1 MSPLLSLLPSLLLS
15 CGDPPECDAE
25 RPCQGFGQVC
35 VEGACQSHACA
46 TSASCPMESHCEGGQ
61 CEAGCA
67 QDTDCYPGDAC
78 DPATGTCAEAAC
90 TDSHLDCAFQ
100 EFCDETAG
108 ECYAAEGYW
117 CRPCVTNEDCGGNG
131 NLCLGWGDNGDFC
144 GVSCTGDVDCP
155 SGYTCT
161 VIDDAAGNPLGSQC
175 ITWCWLY
182 EDLP

>member
-78 DPATGTCAEAAC
+78 DPATGTCAEAAVARTATARTLRRKDIVDSLDQKRSEQARSGVWVRVGSMSRISRS
-90 TDSHLDCAFQ
+90 TDFKVRGC
-100 EFCDETAG
+100 
-108 ECYAAEGYW
+108 EG
-117 CRPCVTNEDCGGNG
+117 R
-131 NLCLGWGDNGDFC
+131 
-144 GVSCTGDVDCP
+144 
-155 SGYTCT
+155 
-161 VIDDAAGNPLGSQC
+161 
-175 ITWCWLY
+175 
-182 EDLP
+182 